1 VSEQVVLRG
10 FSWHWNLD
18 KILIRIGSKTGP
30 GSVRPQILGLLTD
43 LRDEVEAFLR
53 PGAVYTIIPHAE
65 TNGHA
70 IFSGA
75 VDVALGVLT
84 IGPQLENESDRA
96 FRDGDMLRG
105 LVLDGFGSD
114 AVAQVYRQTDLA
126 IVAEARRRGLWPSRR
141 FSPGYKGWP
150 LVEQRFLFGKVE
162 AEAIGVRLNE
172 ACMMIPRKSNSFRVN
187 YYADR
192 GSSTRR
198 SFVI

>member
-1 VSEQVVLRG
+1 MSEQVVLRG
-10 FSWHWNLD
+10 FSWHWNFD

-30 GSVRPQILGLLTD
+30 GSVRPQILGVLTD

-53 PGAVYTIIPHAE
+53 PGAVYTIIPHPE

-126 IVAEARRRGLWPSRR
+126 IVA
-141 FSPGYKGWP
+141 
-150 LVEQRFLFGKVE
+150 
-162 AEAIGVRLNE
+162 
-172 ACMMIPRKSNSFRVN
+172 
-187 YYADR
+187 
-192 GSSTRR
+192 
-198 SFVI
+198 